1 MKRIY
6 IEILNTCN
14 LSCAFCAKNT
24 RTPKMMSPDEFEM
37 IVRQAKAYTD
47 YIYLHVQGE
56 PLMHPLF
63 DEFLSITDRLDMH
76 VQLVT
81 NGTYLH
87 NHMDMAEHK
96 SLRKVSFSLQSIE
109 YQNVDIEDYMN
120 TILTFSSKASV
131 QNRPYVEI
139 RFWRKDQMDLPK
151 TAQCF
156 SILKERFDFEETS
169 RNGSYR
175 LMNHVYLAFDNSF
188 DWPDQNETSEDNT
201 GYCHGALDQIAILSD
216 GTVVPCCLD
225 YNGMIRFGNIFD
237 SSLSDI
243 LSSERYLNMKNGL
256 QKHILTE
263 DLCRKCTFR
272 KRFD

>member
-24 RTPKMMSPDEFEM
+24 REPRMMSPDEFEM

-56 PLMHPLF
+56 PLMHKDF
-63 DEFLSITDRLDMH
+63 DELLTIADTYDMN

-81 NGTYLH
+81 NGTYLYK
-87 NHMDMAEHK
+87 HMNMANHK

-109 YQNVDIEDYMN
+109 YQDVDIVEYMK
-120 TILTFSSKASV
+120 TILDFSDTASTLDL
-131 QNRPYVEI
+131 PYIEI
-139 RFWRKDQMDLPK
+139 RFWRKDQMNLPK

-169 RNGSYR
+169 RNGSYK

-188 DWPDQNETSEDNT
+188 DWPDRNETKEDNT

-225 YNGMIRFGNIFD
+225 YNGVISFGNIFE

-256 QKHILTE
+256 QNHILTE